1 MCCIFFRGIENYNL
15 KERQLDISINVKI
28 RETGENDL
36 MQVRVAT
43 AGDEE
48 QIIELLKEF
57 MTFEKAEL
65 LTDSGFKDMFK
76 AVLNNPAGIFFIIAE
91 IEGKAV
97 GMATLV
103 FRFSTWQ
110 GKMVVTIDDV
120 YVRQEAR
127 HCGVATALLNQAFM
141 LAKDRGCPRVDLI
154 TEIDNYPA
162 QELYKK
168 MGFTLVPRIPFTKPL

>member
-1 MCCIFFRGIENYNL
+1 
-15 KERQLDISINVKI
+15 
-28 RETGENDL
+28 

-43 AGDEE
+43 SEDES
-48 QIIELLKEF
+48 QIIDMLKEF
-57 MTFEKAEL
+57 MVFEKADL
-65 LTDSGFKDMFK
+65 LTDGEFKDMFSTVIGQPDK
-76 AVLNNPAGIFFIIAE
+76 IIFLIAE
-91 IEGKAV
+91 SEGKAV
-97 GMATLV
+97 GMTTMV

-110 GKMVVTIDDV
+110 GKTIVTIDDV
-120 YVRQEAR
+120 YVRPEVR
-127 HCGVATALLNQAFM
+127 HCGVAIALLNYAFT